1 MTVNKNDKVRENR
14 GTFITRQ
21 FIRIFLIFWSLVVA
35 FPVIWVLYT
44 SLKSNKEFFAQPWGL
59 PETPQWENFV
69 NAWNKANFSAYF
81 LNSILTVVVTL
92 MITLLIVGANAYVIA
107 KFKGKFIR
115 GLETFFMVAMMV
127 PGVLVLVPLYYIADS
142 LMMTDSLIW
151 LSIIYAIQGMPFYIF
166 MMAGFI
172 RGIHDSLIEAATID
186 GATQFDIFFKIIMP
200 LVKPSLFVVAILNV
214 MGTWNEYVTALT
226 FIHDQTKYTIAIGLS
241 YLTNSGT
248 YDVDYGRTFAG
259 LVIALVP
266 ILILYAAFQKQ
277 IQNGVASDE
286 GVKG

>member
-1 MTVNKNDKVRENR
+1 MNKGKKVKENK
-14 GTFITRQ
+14 ITMLARQ
-21 FIRIFLIFWSLVVA
+21 LIRVFLLLWSLVVA

-44 SLKSNKEFFAQPWGL
+44 SLKSSKEFFASPWGL
-59 PETPQWENFV
+59 PESLQWKNFV
-69 NAWNKANFSAYF
+69 NAWDKANFGAF
-81 LNSILTVVVTL
+81 FFNTILVVLVTL
-92 MITLLIVGANAYVIA
+92 AITLLVVGANAYVIA

-142 LMMTDSLIW
+142 MYMTDSLVW
-151 LSIIYAIQGMPFYIF
+151 LSIIYAIQGMPFSIF
-166 MMAGFI
+166 MLAGFI
-172 RGIHDSLIEAATID
+172 RGINDSLIEAATID
-186 GATQFDIFFKIIMP
+186 GATQFNIFFKIIMP
-200 LVKPSLFVVAILNV
+200 LVKPSLFVVALLNV

-226 FIHDQTKYTIAIGLS
+226 FIHDSTKYTIAIGLS
-241 YLTNSGT
+241 YLTTSGT

-277 IQNGVASDE
+277 IQNGIASNE
-286 GVKG
+286 GVKE

>member
-1 MTVNKNDKVRENR
+1 MNKNDKVRENR

>member
-1 MTVNKNDKVRENR
+1 MKVNKKSKVPEAKSAVIAR
-14 GTFITRQ
+14 F
-21 FIRIFLIFWSLVVA
+21 FIRIFLILWSLIVA

-44 SLKSNKEFFAQPWGL
+44 SLKTNKEFFASPWEL
-59 PETPQWENFV
+59 PAQPQWVNFI
-69 NAWNKANFSAYF
+69 NAWNKASFGEYF
-81 LNSILTVVVTL
+81 VNSIFTVVLTL
-92 MITLLIVGANAYVIA
+92 AITLLVVGTNAYVIA
-107 KFKGKFIR
+107 KFGNRWIR
-115 GLETFFMVAMMV
+115 SLETFYMVMMMV
-127 PGVLVLVPLYYIADS
+127 PGVLILVPLYYIADS
-142 LMMTDSLIW
+142 MMMTDSLVW

-166 MMAGFI
+166 MLAGFI
-172 RGIHDSLIEAATID
+172 RGIHNSLLEAATID
-186 GATQFDIFFKIIMP
+186 GANQFDIFFKIIMP
-200 LVKPSLFVVAILNV
+200 LVKPSLFVVALLNV

-266 ILILYAAFQKQ
+266 ILILYALFQKQ
-277 IQNGVASDE
+277 IQNGVASSE